1 MDEKHETFPNA
12 LEALMLVIALYM
24 AEYLVGAALYD
35 VRGALSMEPRDL
47 GGMIMVLGYGIVF
60 TGLMGYK
67 NLSYRELFHSSRA
80 GGRPALLV
88 LLPAL
93 SLTLPLLFI
102 SMVTL
107 DAALLAL
114 LPMTSQ
120 DRALLASLNADSV
133 TMLVAICLLGPVL
146 EEMLFRGIILRS
158 FLGQY
163 PKWAAIL
170 ASAGLFGFAHMNIY
184 QYVGAV
190 IIGVFLGWLYERTRS
205 LIPCIA
211 LHAAYNTACVTVDWD
226 DAGRAQDSFPLFAP
240 STWLLAMLLG
250 AVGMTILYRIL
261 QVPAGRRGPADR

>member
-60 TGLMGYK
+60 TALMGYK
-67 NLSYRELFHSSRA
+67 NLSYRALFHASSA
-80 GGRPALLV
+80 SKPATMLVLFPALG
-88 LLPAL
+88 
-93 SLTLPLLFI
+93 LTLPLIF
-102 SMVTL
+102 MFMATL
-107 DAALLAL
+107 DAALMAL
-114 LPMTSQ
+114 FPMTPQ
-120 DRALLASLNADSV
+120 ERAMLDSLHAGSV
-133 TMLVAICLLGPVL
+133 TMIVVICVLAPVL

-190 IIGVFLGWLYERTRS
+190 IIGVFLGWLYERTKS
-205 LIPCIA
+205 LLPCIA
-211 LHAAYNTACVTVDWD
+211 LHAAYNTACIMVDRG
-226 DAGRAQDSFPLFAP
+226 DAGDAQEAFPAYAA
-240 STWLLAMLLG
+240 STWLLAILLG
-250 AVGMTILYRIL
+250 AVGMTILYRVL
-261 QVPAGRRGPADR
+261 QAPAGMRGR

>member
-1 MDEKHETFPNA
+1 MDEKHKTFPNA

-60 TGLMGYK
+60 TALMAYK
-67 NLSYRELFHSSRA
+67 NLSYRALFHASSA
-80 GGRPALLV
+80 PRPATMLV
-88 LLPAL
+88 LFPAL
-93 SLTLPLLFI
+93 GLTLPLIFMF
-102 SMVTL
+102 MVTV
-107 DAALLAL
+107 DTALMAL
-114 LPMTSQ
+114 FPMTPQ
-120 DRALLASLNADSV
+120 ERALLNSLNAGSV
-133 TMLVAICLLGPVL
+133 TMIVVICVLAPVL

-205 LIPCIA
+205 LLPCIA
-211 LHAAYNTACVTVDWD
+211 LHAAYNTACIMVDQG
-226 DAGRAQDSFPLFAP
+226 DASAAQDAFPAFAA

-250 AVGMTILYRIL
+250 AVGMTILYRVL
-261 QVPAGRRGPADR
+261 QAPAGRRGR

>member
-1 MDEKHETFPNA
+1 MDEKHKTFPNA

-60 TGLMGYK
+60 TALMHYK
-67 NLSYRELFHSSRA
+67 NLSYRELFHSTCIA
-80 GGRPALLV
+80 GRPAMLV

-93 SLTLPLLFI
+93 ALTLPLIFM

-107 DAALLAL
+107 NTALVTLF
-114 LPMTSQ
+114 PMTSQ
-120 DRALLASLNADSV
+120 DQALLASMNADSV
-133 TMLVAICLLGPVL
+133 TMIVAICVLAPVL

-170 ASAGLFGFAHMNIY
+170 ASAGLFGFAHMNLY

-205 LIPCIA
+205 LLPCIA
-211 LHAAYNTACVTVDWD
+211 LHAAYNTACITVDWD
-226 DAGRAQDSFPLFAP
+226 DAGRAQESFALFSA
-240 STWLLAMLLG
+240 STWLLALLLG
-250 AVGMTILYRIL
+250 AAGMAGLYRAL
-261 QVPAGRRGPADR
+261 QAPATRRDR